1 MGCRF
6 PRLAVV
12 AVLISCLCAGAARAA
27 DVQAGFDFPSSTLT
41 LAVDDPNNSGARFVV
56 AGFPLLGAAVIGFGN
71 TTVNG
76 GSFEFFLAPL
86 DTLTG
91 NLNIDCTLTNQN
103 DAATFVFILGNRL
116 NFQLGGGNDTFAL
129 VFGDAA
135 ELMIDG
141 GDGADSALILATADS
156 QNITAVEDLFPFFRT
171 SRAFNR

>member
-1 MGCRF
+1 MRCGF
-6 PRLAVV
+6 PRLAGV
-12 AVLISCLCAGAARAA
+12 AVLIASLCGGSTRAA
-27 DVQAGFDFPSSTLT
+27 DLQASFDFPSSTLT
-41 LAVDDPNNSGARFVV
+41 LAVDDPDASGARFVV

-76 GSFEFFLAPL
+76 GSFEFFVAPL

-116 NFQLGGGNDTFAL
+116 NFQLGRGNDTFAL

-135 ELMIDG
+135 DLTIDG

-156 QNITAVEDLFPFFRT
+156 QNFTSVEDLFPFFRA
-171 SRAFNR
+171 SKALRR